1 MLSTLQIKVKVKV
14 KLKAKIK
21 VKAKVNGKVTAKVK
35 AKVKAKAEI
44 TAKIKVKPRSRGS
57 HQKNFYLDFKSFGA
71 TLADAFDDARKTGC
85 LIATVP
91 IQDPGIR
98 YSAVWSFGITLAG

>member
-21 VKAKVNGKVTAKVK
+21 VKAKVNGKVAAKVK

-57 HQKNFYLDFKSFGA
+57 HQKDLYSASRSFGA
-71 TLADAFDDARKTGC
+71 TLADEFDDARKAGC

-91 IQDPGIR
+91 IQDPGIH
-98 YSAVWSFGITLAG
+98 YSAFWSFGITEAG